1 MVAGSLRSAN
11 PSSRNSQYRYSDA
24 LIDAW

>member
-24 LIDAW
+24 LIDA